1 MRRYGSLIVF
11 LGLVA
16 LAAAGG
22 IWFRPDAWYAALA
35 KPAWNPPSWL
45 FSPVWT
51 TLYVM
56 IAIAG
61 WRVWRATGADDARRL
76 ALGLWFGQWIGNAL
90 WSWLFFGLH
99 QPVWAMID
107 IAAMLIL
114 VLAFIAVTWR
124 FERVA
129 AWLFVPYALWLAFAA
144 SLNGAIVMLNR

>member
-61 WRVWRATGADDARRL
+61 WRVWRAGGAGDARSVAL
-76 ALGLWFGQWIGNAL
+76 ALWFGQWIGNAL

-99 QPVWAMID
+99 QPVWAMVD
-107 IAAMLIL
+107 IAAMLVL
-114 VLAFIAVTWR
+114 VFAFIVVTWR

-144 SLNGAIVMLNR
+144 SLNGAIVLLNR

>member
-16 LAAAGG
+16 FAAAGG
-22 IWFRPDAWYAALA
+22 IGFRPDAWYAALA
-35 KPAWNPPSWL
+35 KPAWNPPPWL

-61 WRVWRATGADDARRL
+61 WRVWRASGAGDARRL
-76 ALGLWFGQWIGNAL
+76 ALALWVGQWLGNAL

-107 IAAMLIL
+107 IAAMLVL
-114 VLAFIAVTWR
+114 VLVFIGVTWR
-124 FERVA
+124 FERIA

>member
-61 WRVWRATGADDARRL
+61 WRVWRAGGAGDARSVAL
-76 ALGLWFGQWIGNAL
+76 ALWFGQWIGNAL

-107 IAAMLIL
+107 IAAMLVL

>member
-1 MRRYGSLIVF
+1 MRRYGSLLIF
-11 LGLVA
+11 LVLVA

-22 IWFRPDAWYAALA
+22 IGFRPDAWYAALN
-35 KPAWNPPSWL
+35 KPSWNPPSWL

-51 TLYVM
+51 TLYVL

-61 WRVWRATGADDARRL
+61 WRVWCASGAGDIRRL
-76 ALGLWFGQWIGNAL
+76 ALALWIGQWIGNAL

-107 IAAMLIL
+107 IAAMLVL

-129 AWLFVPYALWLAFAA
+129 AWLFLPYALWLAFAA
-144 SLNGAIVMLNR
+144 SLNGAIVQLNR